1 MKLKNILLD
10 LNGNCKISNIFHI
23 VEENE
28 FNRYDLPQFGYLVY
42 QMLTGN
48 ILNNYDEDA
57 NNLLN
62 GLISSNVSNEF
73 IEFFKQITLT
83 ENEFQTSKMS
93 IQATLDMKSHTLFND
108 IDWTKLE
115 NEEIQAPYIPD
126 RVLSY

>member
-10 LNGNCKISNIFHI
+10 LNGNCKIINIFHI

-42 QMLTGN
+42 QMLTGD
-48 ILNNYDEDA
+48 ILNNYDENA

-62 GLISSNVSNEF
+62 ELISLNVSNEF

-83 ENEFQTSKMS
+83 ENEFQTSKIS
-93 IQATLDMKSHTLFND
+93 IQATLDMKSHSLFND
-108 IDWTKLE
+108 IDWAKLE
-115 NEEIQAPYIPD
+115 NGEIQAPYIPD
-126 RVLSY
+126 IVFNY

>member
-48 ILNNYDEDA
+48 ILNNYDENA
-57 NNLLN
+57 KYNRLAIYKCTNFEL
-62 GLISSNVSNEF
+62 
-73 IEFFKQITLT
+73 FF
-83 ENEFQTSKMS
+83 
-93 IQATLDMKSHTLFND
+93 
-108 IDWTKLE
+108 
-115 NEEIQAPYIPD
+115 
-126 RVLSY
+126 